1 MPRTSATTRTK
12 IVDEAYRHACEGSLA
27 ALSVRSVA
35 RDCGVSV
42 GTLYNYFPDK
52 AALTAAVIER
62 FWKEVAF
69 ADGAASCLAY
79 HEGERFVDFCRRVER
94 TFSAAL
100 ADFRT
105 NWLGEM
111 GGLDARSRQRGR
123 ATEHAYFDH
132 ICTNLERLPAP
143 MPPST
148 ARRSRRSAPPSSPAS
163 PGRACSITS
172 VATSPATLSSP
183 SSNARCIERGRI

>member
-1 MPRTSATTRTK
+1 MSRTSVTTRTK
-12 IVDEAYRHACEGSLA
+12 IVDEAYRHAQESGLG

-105 NWLGEM
+105 NWLGEL

-132 ICTNLERLPAP
+132 ICTNLEKV
-143 MPPST
+143 
-148 ARRSRRSAPPSSPAS
+148 ARADEAVDS
-163 PGRACSITS
+163 
-172 VATSPATLSSP
+172 ATLEKIGTAEL
-183 SSNARCIERGRI
+183 ARFIWTSMLDHLRRNEPCDTLFALLEHALYRTA

>member
-12 IVDEAYRHACEGSLA
+12 IVDEAYRHAREGGLA

-62 FWKEVAF
+62 FWKEVVF

-123 ATEHAYFDH
+123 ATERAYFDH
-132 ICTNLERLPAP
+132 ICTNLEKV
-143 MPPST
+143 
-148 ARRSRRSAPPSSPAS
+148 ARADAAIDGEALEKIGAAKLARFTWTSMLDHLRRNEPCDTLFALLE
-163 PGRACSITS
+163 RALYR
-172 VATSPATLSSP
+172 A
-183 SSNARCIERGRI
+183 G